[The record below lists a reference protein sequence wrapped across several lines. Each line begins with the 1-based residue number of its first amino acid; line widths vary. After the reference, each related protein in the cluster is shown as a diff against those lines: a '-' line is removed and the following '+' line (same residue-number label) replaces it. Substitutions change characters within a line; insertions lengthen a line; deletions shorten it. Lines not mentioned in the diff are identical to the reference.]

1 MDERLIKL
9 AHAIEETKELWEEFK
24 TEEIRI
30 YLEYLKELWSSL
42 VEQWSCSSLFSC
54 VVSVECARKPP
65 NFSHLKHEQTDE
77 NPTGVF

>member
-1 MDERLIKL
+1 MATQPATTLADYIILGEASKMDERLIKL

-42 VEQWSCSSLFSC
+42 VE
-54 VVSVECARKPP
+54 
-65 NFSHLKHEQTDE
+65 
-77 NPTGVF
+77 

>member
-1 MDERLIKL
+1 MNTGTLSVMRLMATQPTTTLADYIILEEASKMDERLIKL

-42 VEQWSCSSLFSC
+42 VE
-54 VVSVECARKPP
+54 
-65 NFSHLKHEQTDE
+65 
-77 NPTGVF
+77 

>member
-1 MDERLIKL
+1 MKAMNTGTLSVMRLMATQPTTTLADYIILEEASKMDERLLKL

-42 VEQWSCSSLFSC
+42 VE
-54 VVSVECARKPP
+54 
-65 NFSHLKHEQTDE
+65 
-77 NPTGVF
+77 

>member
-1 MDERLIKL
+1 MDERLLKL

-42 VEQWSCSSLFSC
+42 V
-54 VVSVECARKPP
+54 K
-65 NFSHLKHEQTDE
+65 
-77 NPTGVF
+77 

>member
-1 MDERLIKL
+1 MKATNTGTLSVMKLMATQPTTTLADYIILEEASKMDERLIKL

-42 VEQWSCSSLFSC
+42 VE
-54 VVSVECARKPP
+54 
-65 NFSHLKHEQTDE
+65 
-77 NPTGVF
+77 

>member
-1 MDERLIKL
+1 MVTQLTTILADSIIFMEASKMEERLIKL

-42 VEQWSCSSLFSC
+42 VE
-54 VVSVECARKPP
+54 
-65 NFSHLKHEQTDE
+65 
-77 NPTGVF
+77 

>member
-1 MDERLIKL
+1 MHVGTLSVTLLMVTQLTTRLADSIIFMEASKMDERLIKL

-42 VEQWSCSSLFSC
+42 V
-54 VVSVECARKPP
+54 K
-65 NFSHLKHEQTDE
+65 
-77 NPTGVF
+77 